1 MAGFVPPPE
10 AAAVLLGED
19 FLSGSCSRSRLVVS
33 VGVMSSG
40 AGLRASVG
48 LGIRGLVGAA
58 TCSLADEVGGGAG
71 GGRGGGGGGGGG
83 SVGRRVVWKCLTCL
97 LGSLW

>member
-1 MAGFVPPPE
+1 M
-10 AAAVLLGED
+10 
-19 FLSGSCSRSRLVVS
+19 
-33 VGVMSSG
+33 
-40 AGLRASVG
+40 G
-48 LGIRGLVGAA
+48 LGIRGLVVAA
-58 TCSLADEVGGGAG
+58 TCSLGDEVGGGAG

>member
-1 MAGFVPPPE
+1 MAGFVPE

-33 VGVMSSG
+33 VGVMSSE
-40 AGLRASVG
+40 AGLRANVG
-48 LGIRGLVGAA
+48 LGIRGLVVAA
-58 TCSLADEVGGGAG
+58 TCSLGDEVGGGAG